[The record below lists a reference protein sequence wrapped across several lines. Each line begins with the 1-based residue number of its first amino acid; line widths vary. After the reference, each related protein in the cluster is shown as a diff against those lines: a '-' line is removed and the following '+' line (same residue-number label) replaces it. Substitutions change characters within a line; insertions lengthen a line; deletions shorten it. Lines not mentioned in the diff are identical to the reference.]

1 MVNICPINEEEFNK
15 AKPLHEKAL
24 KSSGFN
30 KNLIF
35 ESTQKKPSWNRKRM
49 VWFNPPYN
57 TEVNTNIGS
66 LFKTSPK
73 TFSQVPPLQEN
84 IKY

>member
-1 MVNICPINEEEFNK
+1 
-15 AKPLHEKAL
+15 
-24 KSSGFN
+24 
-30 KNLIF
+30 
-35 ESTQKKPSWNRKRM
+35 M

-73 TFSQVPPLQEN
+73 TFSQVPPLLEN
-84 IKY
+84 IKH